1 MDIQPEILVISHK
14 FPPSIGGMQK
24 HCYELVEGIS
34 KKTKV
39 HRLIQTEGIS
49 KIGFFLTVVA
59 KARRI
64 LKANPNISLI
74 YVNDGLMAFV
84 LSKLLK
90 HTKVP
95 MVATIHGLD
104 VVFPMKFY
112 QNWVRNKLAKYA
124 GIIAVSEATENE
136 CLDRGLE
143 RERVFMVKNGFE
155 PETMEKRD
163 LSHIRE
169 KLKSDYQVNLDGKK
183 VIVSIGRGVKRK
195 GFSWFIRNVVKN
207 LPEDVCYLMIGPSA
221 NTKQIRLLRSILPAS
236 LFEKIVLFA
245 GLAVD
250 DVEIE
255 AAIKELCLD
264 DRVKRISGLKYSEL
278 NDLVRSADISVMPNL
293 SIPGDFEGFGL
304 VALEAVSNGTLCIA
318 AGIEGITT
326 AIEDGKNGVLLE
338 SRNPEIWKNKI
349 ESFLD
354 KPDELIALSGQYQKY
369 NLEHSFSWSQMV
381 DAYYDIFVKIAG
393 QKTMSE

>member
-1 MDIQPEILVISHK
+1 
-14 FPPSIGGMQK
+14 MQK

-39 HRLIQTEGIS
+39 HRLIQTEGVS
-49 KIGFFLTVVA
+49 KVWFFLTVVA

-64 LKANPNISLI
+64 LKANSNISLI

-90 HTKVP
+90 HTRIP
-95 MVATIHGLD
+95 MIATIHGLD

-112 QNWVRNKLAKYA
+112 QNWVRNKLSKYA
-124 GIIAVSEATENE
+124 GIIAVSEATKKE
-136 CLDRGLE
+136 CLQRGLN

-155 PETMEKRD
+155 PETIEKRD

-169 KLKSDYQVNLDGKK
+169 KLKSGYGVSLEDKK

-195 GFSWFIRNVVKN
+195 GFSWFIRNVVKD
-207 LPEDVCYLMIGPSA
+207 LPENVYYLMVGPGA
-221 NTKQIRLLRSILPAS
+221 NTKQIRFLRTVLPAS

-255 AAIKELCLD
+255 AAIKELCLE

-278 NDLVRSADISVMPNL
+278 IDLVRSADISVMPNL
-293 SIPGDFEGFGL
+293 SVKGDFEGFGL

-338 SRNPEIWKNKI
+338 SGNPTVWKNKI
-349 ESFLD
+349 EHFFN
-354 KPDELIALSGQYQKY
+354 KPDELIALSDEYQKY
-369 NLEHSFSWSQMV
+369 NLEHSFSWGKMV
-381 DAYYDIFVKIAG
+381 DAYYDIFVKIAD
-393 QKTMSE
+393 QKKMSK

>member
-1 MDIQPEILVISHK
+1 METKPEILVISHK

-39 HRLIQTEGIS
+39 HRLIQTEGVS
-49 KIGFFLTVVA
+49 KVWFFLTVVA

-64 LKANPNISLI
+64 LKANSNISLI

-90 HTKVP
+90 HTRIP
-95 MVATIHGLD
+95 MIATIHGLD

-112 QNWVRNKLAKYA
+112 QNWVRNKLSKYA
-124 GIIAVSEATENE
+124 GIIAVSEATKKE
-136 CLDRGLE
+136 CLQRGLN

-155 PETMEKRD
+155 PETIEKRD

-169 KLKSDYQVNLDGKK
+169 KLKSGYGVSLEDKK

-195 GFSWFIRNVVKN
+195 GFSWFIRNVVKD
-207 LPEDVCYLMIGPSA
+207 LPENVYYLMVGPGA
-221 NTKQIRLLRSILPAS
+221 NTKQIRFLRTVLPAS

-255 AAIKELCLD
+255 AAIKELCLE

-278 NDLVRSADISVMPNL
+278 IDLVRSADISVMPNL
-293 SIPGDFEGFGL
+293 SVKGDFEGFGL

-338 SRNPEIWKNKI
+338 SGNPTVWKNKI
-349 ESFLD
+349 EHFFN
-354 KPDELIALSGQYQKY
+354 KPDELIALSDEYQKY
-369 NLEHSFSWSQMV
+369 NLEHSFSWGKMV
-381 DAYYDIFVKIAG
+381 DAYYDIFVKIAD
-393 QKTMSE
+393 QKKMSK